1 MDVKELFS
9 HLVAL
14 KDTIRS
20 YLETTIAYYGV
31 TAFEKAAKVFSF
43 FMVNL
48 VVLVVGLLALL
59 FLSGAAAL
67 YLGEYLDSYALG
79 MLIVGGFYLLVL
91 LIVFVLRKQIFGRF
105 AIRALKNIILDERS
119 KSKKGRANV

>member
-14 KDTIRS
+14 KDTVRN
-20 YLETTIAYYGV
+20 YFETTIAYYGIL
-31 TAFEKAAKVFSF
+31 AFEKAAKVLSF

-67 YLGEYLDSYALG
+67 YLGDHLDSYALG

-105 AIRALKNIILDERS
+105 AIRALKNMILDDRS
-119 KSKKGRANV
+119 KSKKGRDDV